1 MRSILNIIPSNEC
14 SMLECKEL
22 YNEDS
27 MLEAKNYTIIDH
39 VCSILYI
46 TIQFNIGSHCTCIST
61 QGYSYSRAFNLI

>member
-1 MRSILNIIPSNEC
+1 MSVACLSAKNYTMRIACLS
-14 SMLECKEL
+14 
-22 YNEDS
+22 
-27 MLEAKNYTIIDH
+27 AKNYTIIDH